1 TRPLDDAF
9 AVTPGQGPGWGRSR
23 AAARA
28 LGSLEGS
35 LDGPDAPAG
44 AGLLGDLRGLGV
56 GADEALELARHGTGR
71 ALRLEGLWPAVG
83 LELRERL
90 RALGGA
96 AAVGPSAYAGA
107 GAPDGGTPLDAVD
120 VVLLGSVAQLEALA
134 ERLDVAAVEGPSMSL
149 AGAIRRALAGATWRP
164 RTLHLGPHRLDLSR
178 RVAVMG
184 IVNVTPDSF
193 FDGGRHYDPQQA
205 VEHALRLVAEGA
217 DLLDVGGDS
226 AGGRAAPIDAAEEIR
241 RVQPVLRALARETR
255 VPLAV
260 DTYRARTA
268 AAALDAGATMVNDIT
283 GLGDPEMAGV
293 VAGGDAGLS
302 LMHIKGRPKEFPP
315 DFDYRS
321 LVGDVARFLEQRTE
335 RALAA
340 GIGAERLVVDPGIEF
355 GKLLYQDLELL
366 RRLPELGVLGYP
378 VLVAVS
384 RKHFIGNVLGLPP
397 DELLEGTA
405 AAVAFSVFRGA
416 HLVRVHDVRAMVRV
430 TRMAEALVGLRGG
443 DEAAGRRRSDGTVV

>member
-1 TRPLDDAF
+1 
-9 AVTPGQGPGWGRSR
+9 
-23 AAARA
+23 
-28 LGSLEGS
+28 
-35 LDGPDAPAG
+35 
-44 AGLLGDLRGLGV
+44 V
-56 GADEALELARHGTGR
+56 GAAEALELARHGTGR
-71 ALRLEGLWPAVG
+71 ALRLEGLGPAVG

-241 RVQPVLRALARETR
+241 RVEPVLRAVARETR

-283 GLGDPEMAGV
+283 GLSDPEMAGV

-443 DEAAGRRRSDGTVV
+443 DEAAGRRRSDGTAI